1 MQNQLE
7 RINKYFRKGAKK
19 LYNNTYGKF
28 DEDKYNSYLLHN
40 YLKRFDEN
48 EENEENEEDEESE
61 EDGQS

>member
-1 MQNQLE
+1 M
-7 RINKYFRKGAKK
+7 
-19 LYNNTYGKF
+19 YNNTYGKF